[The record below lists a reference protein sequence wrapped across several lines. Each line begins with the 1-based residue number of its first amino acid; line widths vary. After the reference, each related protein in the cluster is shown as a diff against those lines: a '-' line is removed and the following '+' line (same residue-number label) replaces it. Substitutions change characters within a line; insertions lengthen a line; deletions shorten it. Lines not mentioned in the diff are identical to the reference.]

1 MILRD
6 WIEDSSYF
14 PSWHESKY
22 SFAMCLNLKKK
33 KKKAIRKKFSSK

>member
-33 KKKAIRKKFSSK
+33 KKAIRKKLFSSK